1 MAHPIPGF
9 RVTTPYGKRGSSW
22 SCNEIAG
29 LGVHTGDDYSTSGEI
44 GFKVQATAGGVVVIA
59 SQGSGGWG
67 SSFGRHI
74 VIESGAVRHGYCHLS
89 KAFVGVGD
97 RVDEGQEIG
106 RSGGRRGDPGAGNT
120 SGPHLHYEERVSPF
134 TFCAGR
140 RKPRLNR
147 GQGPSTTIP
156 VGQVRVSKLR
166 FGVNDSD
173 SVRRL
178 QDVLNGISLS
188 GGQQLRVSGDYNAD
202 TKDEVRRWQSQV
214 AHETPQFAD
223 GNLGPLQAKLIFA
236 RTGNTVINDT

>member
-29 LGVHTGDDYSTSGEI
+29 LGVHTGDDYSTRGEI
-44 GFKVQATAGGVVVIA
+44 GFAVQATAAGDVVIS

-67 SSFGRHI
+67 SAFGKHV
-74 VIESGAVRHGYCHLS
+74 VIESGGVRHGYCHLS
-89 KAFVGVGD
+89 KIFVGVGE
-97 RVDEGQEIG
+97 RVAEGEEIG
-106 RSGGRRGDPGAGNT
+106 KSGNT
-120 SGPHLHYEERVSPF
+120 GNSTGPHLHYEERVSPF
-134 TFCAGR
+134 SFCAGR
-140 RKPRLNR
+140 RKPRFSR
-147 GQGPSTTIP
+147 GLGPGTTVP

-166 FGVNDSD
+166 FGVTDSQ

-188 GGQQLRVSGDYNAD
+188 GGQQLRVSGDYDAD
-202 TKDEVRRWQSQV
+202 TKDEVRRWQTQV
-214 AHETPQFAD
+214 AHETLQFAD
-223 GNLGPLQAKLIFA
+223 GNLGPLQAKLLFA